1 VRCARQA
8 ATVPNLRLEIKESCL
23 KNHSNSVQNSRK
35 NR

>member
-23 KNHSNSVQNSRK
+23 KNLRIRSKIQ
-35 NR
+35 